1 VNDTVVAIVSAFFVI
16 GILVG
21 IIIVVAMSVLR
32 AERRGDPGDL
42 LDYEP
47 GEPREPRGPREPPGL
62 AWDDTGRNG
71 RSRWPGEAD
80 NDFSDR

>member
-1 VNDTVVAIVSAFFVI
+1 MNDTVVAIVSVFFVI

-42 LDYEP
+42 LDYESR
-47 GEPREPRGPREPPGL
+47 GSREPHGL

-71 RSRWPGEAD
+71 RTRWPGEAD

>member
-1 VNDTVVAIVSAFFVI
+1 MNDTVVAIVSAFFVI

-32 AERRGDPGDL
+32 AERRRDPGEL
-42 LDYEP
+42 LDYES
-47 GEPREPRGPREPPGL
+47 RGSREPPGL

-71 RSRWPGEAD
+71 RTRWPGEAD

>member
-1 VNDTVVAIVSAFFVI
+1 MNDTVVAIVSAFFVI

-21 IIIVVAMSVLR
+21 IIAVVAMSVLR

-42 LDYEP
+42 LDYET
-47 GEPREPRGPREPPGL
+47 REPPGL
-62 AWDDTGRNG
+62 PWDDTGPDRHP
-71 RSRWPGEAD
+71 RWPGDSE

>member
-1 VNDTVVAIVSAFFVI
+1 MNDTVVAIVSAFFVI

-21 IIIVVAMSVLR
+21 IIIVAAMSVLR

-42 LDYEP
+42 LNY
-47 GEPREPRGPREPPGL
+47 EPRGPREPPGL

-71 RSRWPGEAD
+71 RPRWPGDAD